1 MSGALVIVN
10 AAVAVLLS
18 PLFDGFVR
26 KMRAV
31 IHSRKGPPVT
41 QTYMDVLK
49 LLGKEDLRCTE
60 SAVFRFA
67 PTVALAAFVMVAL
80 LTPMTGPS
88 SVGVTGDVV
97 TWVYFLTL
105 GAASLIVMASSSG
118 NPFAVAGGARETMM
132 LLSVEPVVVAALITA
147 AVKSGSLRLT
157 EMAAWNLENG
167 PTVSMVCAGVA
178 YFLALQAT
186 MGKLP
191 FDIPEAESEIV
202 GGPLIEQSGPSLAVL
217 KLALLARQTVCC
229 FLLVQVFA
237 PWPGVGFWPLAA
249 LLSVIKV
256 VILFLIA
263 TVIETVSP
271 RLRVD
276 QAMNYMGRVLFVA
289 LAALAFASIGV

>member
-1 MSGALVIVN
+1 MSGGLVIVN
-10 AAVAVLLS
+10 AAVAVLLA
-18 PLFDGFVR
+18 PLFDGIVR

-41 QTYMDVLK
+41 QTYMDILK

-60 SAVFRFA
+60 SAMFRFA
-67 PTVALAAFVMVAL
+67 PAVALAAFLVVAL
-80 LTPMTGPS
+80 LTPMTSPS
-88 SVGVTGDVV
+88 GVGLAGDMV

-105 GAASLIVMASSSG
+105 GAASIIMMAAASG
-118 NPFAVAGGARETMM
+118 NPFAMAGGARETMM
-132 LLSVEPVVVAALITA
+132 LLSVEPVIVAALITA
-147 AVKSGSLRLT
+147 AVKSRSLHLT
-157 EMAAWNLENG
+157 DMAAWNLEHG
-167 PTVSMVCAGVA
+167 PAVSMVCAGVA

-186 MGKLP
+186 MAKLP

-202 GGPLIEQSGPSLAVL
+202 GGPLIEQSGPSLAIL
-217 KLALLARQTVCC
+217 KMALLARQVVYC

-237 PWPGVGFWPLAA
+237 PWPGVGYWPLAA
-249 LLSVIKV
+249 LFSLIKV
-256 VILFLIA
+256 VVLFLIA

>member
-1 MSGALVIVN
+1 MTAGLVIVN
-10 AAVAVLLS
+10 AAAAVLLA
-18 PLFDGFVR
+18 PLFDGIVR
-26 KMRAV
+26 KLRAR

-41 QTYMDVLK
+41 QTYMDILK

-60 SAVFRFA
+60 SAMFRFA
-67 PTVALAAFVMVAL
+67 PAVALAAFLVVAL
-80 LTPMTGPS
+80 MTPMTGPS
-88 SVGVTGDVV
+88 AVGVAGDMV

-105 GAASLIVMASSSG
+105 GAASLILMAAASG
-118 NPFAVAGGARETMM
+118 NPFAVAGGAREVMM

-147 AVKSGSLRLT
+147 AVKSQSLRLT
-157 EMAAWNLENG
+157 EMAAWNLQNG

-191 FDIPEAESEIV
+191 FDIPEAESEVV

-217 KLALLARQTVCC
+217 KLALLARQVVYC

-237 PWPGVGFWPLAA
+237 PWPGVGSWPVAA
-249 LLSVIKV
+249 VLSVIKV
-256 VILFLIA
+256 AILFVVA
-263 TVIETVSP
+263 TVIETVNP